1 MSIHKA
7 NKKGFI
13 NSLLIGTALLPL
25 VLFFLVDLN
34 PLEKRTLSA
43 MEIIMEIIIEIIIER
58 PFILLPLWAPFG
70 LILWSYLTTKYWI
83 KDGHLQY
90 TSAFL
95 KGKIP
100 VTSIRKVVK
109 GKTMWVGLKPALAKN
124 GLIIHYN
131 RFDEIYMAP
140 QSNDKMVAELL
151 EIHPSI
157 EIIEAKAK

>member
-43 MEIIMEIIIEIIIER
+43 MEIIMER

-83 KDGHLQY
+83 KDGHLHY

-100 VTSIRKVVK
+100 VTSIRKIVK

>member
-1 MSIHKA
+1 MHKA
-7 NKKGFI
+7 SKKGFI
-13 NSLLIGTALLPL
+13 TYVLIGTASLPL
-25 VLFFLVDLN
+25 AFFFLIDQH
-34 PLEKRTLSA
+34 PLEKGTVSA
-43 MEIIMEIIIEIIIER
+43 IETIMEM
-58 PFILLPLWAPFG
+58 PFILLSLWAPFG

-83 KDGHLQY
+83 KDGHLHY

-140 QSNDKMVAELL
+140 ESNDKMVAELL

-157 EIIEAKAK
+157 EIIEVKTK